1 MPTDDSSAMV
11 LADPAPTTEQNRRN
25 KKKLVWR
32 KRSEISQ
39 TDTLVVT
46 PRELPVLAPVKNLQ
60 LQVAVVMHDQ
70 FYQDPSTETRWIQPP
85 YTPLCLEEG
94 MKLEDIVALA
104 LCNFETAGKYKD

>member
-1 MPTDDSSAMV
+1 MGARHLTLVRRLAELRQDTLWDMPTDDSSAMV

-39 TDTLVVT
+39 ADTLVVT

-60 LQVAVVMHDQ
+60 
-70 FYQDPSTETRWIQPP
+70 
-85 YTPLCLEEG
+85 
-94 MKLEDIVALA
+94 
-104 LCNFETAGKYKD
+104 